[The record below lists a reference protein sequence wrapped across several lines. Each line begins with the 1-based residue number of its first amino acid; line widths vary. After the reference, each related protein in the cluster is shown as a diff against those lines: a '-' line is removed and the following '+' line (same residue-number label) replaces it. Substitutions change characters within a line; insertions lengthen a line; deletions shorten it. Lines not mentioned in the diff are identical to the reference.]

1 MADQPSISP
10 VAFDIRFAQE
20 LCELLAGEL
29 GFVCNFMDFDGRI
42 VASSVRERIGN
53 IHPIA
58 ARIMHGEIDE
68 YAVTADE
75 ATRSGTML
83 EGMNMGIDHDG
94 RRVVCFS
101 IAGPLSAVRPI
112 AKIVRFCVA
121 SAYSVHRAGEHAV
134 PSHAAIQPVSTTDL
148 QTLLGQAQIGI
159 EASLTQ
165 LGNAIDNIDQG
176 ITLFDPQLRL
186 VAWNRRFLELGSI
199 TAGSIG
205 YGTSVENVVHAFLAS
220 QGYPP
225 GTVEQ
230 LAAKRARQLACR
242 QTTSYQKHLPN
253 GRVIEIAD
261 HPLDQGGW
269 ISTYTDVT
277 DRIRDAVALREANVV
292 AEAKIREQTARLRE
306 FAELSS
312 DWFWEQ
318 DDEFRFTKFYGR
330 AIAKL
335 SRRIEDFM
343 GKRRWELPLHGVSAQ
358 SLAEHIATCE
368 QHRPFRDFAYEIPDE
383 QGSHQYFLVSGTPVF
398 DDHGNFC
405 GYRGTGR
412 NITDQHR
419 AELAIRESER
429 RLQQSERMLSQIVDG
444 TSIATFV
451 IDANHRITHWNKAC
465 TQLTAMASED
475 MLGQIHAWRAFYPT
489 SRPTMA
495 DLIVDSADDA
505 TLARCYGQYSRSSL
519 IPGGIDAEALVPGIR
534 SETRWLYIA
543 AAPLL
548 NAQGEVI
555 GAIETIQDITERR
568 REQQLL
574 EERTGALQQANAE
587 MELRIAERTAQL
599 SEQLILLEQLFEAIP
614 GPVFYKN
621 AEGRYLGC
629 NTAFSNFIGF
639 PPEKIIGHTAFE
651 IAPRELAEK
660 YDTADAQV
668 LRNGGTQIYE
678 GRVRGAAGD
687 IREVMFHKAALYR
700 TDGAV
705 NGMVGLMLDITDRRR
720 MEDELR
726 QAATVFESCADGV
739 MITRADNQIVAV
751 NRAFT
756 EITGFT
762 EQEAIGRNPRF
773 LRSGRHDQGFY
784 TDMWASIAQHGR
796 WQGEVWNRRKN
807 GGVYAERISIVAIKD
822 KQGAVANYVATF
834 SDITHQKESEEKIQQ
849 LAFSDP
855 LTGLPNRRLLI
866 DRLQQAIAIAERND
880 SRGALLYLD
889 LDGFKDIN
897 DTRGHEL
904 GDALLCQVAERIKG
918 GVRQGD
924 TVARFGGDE
933 FVVMLEGLSPDSI
946 EACRQIAAVGKSV
959 IARMNEPFKLN
970 GLEHICTPSIG
981 AALFDG
987 TSTSVTDLLRQA
999 DMAMYQVKE
1008 SGKNALRFFD
1018 PAMQTAVLERVGLES
1033 ELREAIRQGQFV
1045 LNYQPQVNDRGVTIG
1060 AEALV
1065 RWNHPKKGLLAP
1077 SHFIALAEQT
1087 GLIVPLGA
1095 QVISMACAQ
1104 IQTWERT
1111 LADSPFSVAIN
1122 ISPKQ
1127 FRDPHFIDH
1136 VRESIASHGIDP
1148 RRLKIEVT
1156 ESSIVEH
1163 VDDAIQTM
1171 ETLKQ
1176 EGISFSLD
1184 DFGTG
1189 YSSLTYLH
1197 RLPFDQIKIDQ
1208 SFVRNVLSDDTSAAI
1223 VRTIVALSRNLNIA
1237 VIAEGVETDAQF
1249 QFLDE
1254 NGCHCFQGYLFGK
1267 PIAPERFMAFIPSPT
1282 PSRLN

>member
-1 MADQPSISP
+1 
-10 VAFDIRFAQE
+10 
-20 LCELLAGEL
+20 
-29 GFVCNFMDFDGRI
+29 MDSDGRI
-42 VASSVRERIGN
+42 MASSMRERIGHV
-53 IHPIA
+53 HPVA

-75 ATRSGTML
+75 AARSGTMR
-83 EGMNMGIDHDG
+83 EGVNMGIDHDG
-94 RRVVCFS
+94 KRVVCFS

-121 SAYSVHRAGEHAV
+121 SAYSVHRAGERAV
-134 PSHAAIQPVSTTDL
+134 PSGAAIQPSSATDL
-148 QTLLGQAQIGI
+148 QTLLGQTQIGI

-199 TAGSIG
+199 PAGSIDFG
-205 YGTSVENVVHAFLAS
+205 SPLEDVVRAFLAS

-225 GTVEQ
+225 GKLEQ
-230 LAAKRARQLACR
+230 LARKRASHLACR
-242 QTTSYQKHLPN
+242 RNASYQKHLPN

-277 DRIRDAVALREANVV
+277 DRIRDAIALKEANVV

-318 DDEFRFTKFYGR
+318 DAEFRFTKFYGR
-330 AIAKL
+330 ATAKL
-335 SRRIEDFM
+335 SRKIEDFT
-343 GKRRWELPLHGVSAQ
+343 GKRRWELPLYGVSPQ
-358 SLAEHIATCE
+358 QLAEHIAACE
-368 QHRPFRDFAYEIPDE
+368 QHQPFRDFAYEIPDE
-383 QGSHQYFLVSGTPVF
+383 HGTHQYFLVSGTPVF
-398 DDHGNFC
+398 DDRGRFC

-429 RLQQSERMLSQIVDG
+429 RLLQSERMLSQIVDG
-444 TSIATFV
+444 TSIPTFV
-451 IDANHRITHWNKAC
+451 IDAEHRITHWNKAC
-465 TQLTAMASED
+465 TQLTGKASET
-475 MLGQIHAWRAFYPT
+475 MLGQVHAWRAFYRT

-495 DLIVDSADDA
+495 DLIVDGADDT
-505 TLARCYGQYSRSSL
+505 TLARYYDQYSRSSL
-519 IPGGIDAEALVPGIR
+519 IPGGIDAEAMVPGVR
-534 SETRWLYIA
+534 SETRWLYVA
-543 AAPLL
+543 AAPLV
-548 NAQGEVI
+548 NAQGEVV

-568 REQQLL
+568 REQGLL
-574 EERTGALQQANAE
+574 EERTHALQKANAE
-587 MELRIAERTAQL
+587 MELRIAERTQQL

-621 AEGRYLGC
+621 GEGRYLGC

-639 PPEKIIGHTAFE
+639 PPEKIVGRTVFE
-651 IAPRELAEK
+651 IAPLELAKK
-660 YDTADAQV
+660 YEAADAEV
-668 LRNGGTQIYE
+668 MRNGGAQIYE

-756 EITGFT
+756 EITGFS

-773 LRSGRHDQGFY
+773 LQSGRHDQGFY
-784 TDMWASIAQHGR
+784 ADMWACIAQHGR

-807 GGVYAERISIVAIKD
+807 GGIYAERISIVAIKD

-834 SDITHQKESEEKIQQ
+834 SDITRQKESEEKIQQ

-866 DRLQQAIAIAERND
+866 DRLQQAIAAAERNE
-880 SRGALLYLD
+880 STGALLYLD

-897 DTRGHEL
+897 DTRGHEV
-904 GDALLCQVAERIKG
+904 GDALLCQVAERIRS

-924 TVARFGGDE
+924 TVARLGGDE
-933 FVVMLEGLSPDSI
+933 FVVMLEGLSPDSVV
-946 EACRQIAAVGKSV
+946 ASRQVAAVGKTV
-959 IARMNEPFKLN
+959 IERVNQPFDLN
-970 GLEHICTPSIG
+970 GLEYLCTPSIG
-981 AALFDG
+981 AVLFDG
-987 TSTSVTDLLRQA
+987 NSNSVTDLLRQA

-1018 PAMQTAVLERVGLES
+1018 PAMQVAVLERVGLES

-1045 LNYQPQVNDRGVTIG
+1045 LNYQPQVNDRGITIG

-1065 RWNHPKKGLLAP
+1065 RWNHPRKGLLAP

-1104 IQTWERT
+1104 IQAWEST
-1111 LADSPFSVAIN
+1111 LAETPFSVAIN

-1127 FRDPHFIDH
+1127 FRDPHFIEH
-1136 VRESIASHGIDP
+1136 VRQSIKRHGIDP
-1148 RRLKIEVT
+1148 HRLKIEVT
-1156 ESSIVEH
+1156 ESTIVEH
-1163 VDDAIQTM
+1163 VDEAIETM
-1171 ETLKQ
+1171 ALLKR

-1208 SFVRNVLSDDTSAAI
+1208 SFVRNVLTDGPSAAI
-1223 VRTIVALSRNLNIA
+1223 VRTIVALSRNLNIE
-1237 VIAEGVETDAQF
+1237 VIAEGVETDGQF

-1267 PIAPERFMAFIPSPT
+1267 PITPDHFAAFMPSPT
-1282 PSRLN
+1282 VSRFN

>member
-1 MADQPSISP
+1 MAEQAGKFP
-10 VAFDIRFAQE
+10 VEFDTGFGQE
-20 LCELLAGEL
+20 LCDLLAHEL
-29 GFVCNFMDFDGRI
+29 GFVCNFMNKDGRI
-42 VASSVRERIGN
+42 IASSEIGRIGK

-58 ARIMHGEIDE
+58 ARIMQGEMDE
-68 YAVTADE
+68 YAVTAEE
-75 ATRSGTML
+75 AARSGTMR

-94 RRVVCFS
+94 KRVVCFS
-101 IAGPLSAVRPI
+101 IAGPLSAVRPL
-112 AKIVRFCVA
+112 AKVVSFCVA
-121 SAYSVHRAGEHAV
+121 SAYSVHRAREHALPTRT
-134 PSHAAIQPVSTTDL
+134 PSHPAAADL

-159 EASLTQ
+159 EASLTHF
-165 LGNAIDNIDQG
+165 GDAIDNIDQG

-186 VAWNRRFLELGSI
+186 IAWNKRFLELGSI
-199 TAGSIG
+199 APGDIG
-205 YGTSVENVVHAFLAS
+205 YGDSIECVVRAFLAH
-220 QGYPP
+220 QGYRPDS
-225 GTVEQ
+225 VDRI
-230 LAAKRARQLACR
+230 AAHRARQLAHR
-242 QTTSYQKHLPN
+242 KTSSYQKRQPN
-253 GRVIEIAD
+253 GRILEIVD
-261 HPLDQGGW
+261 KPLDQGGW

-277 DRIRDAVALREANVV
+277 SRVRDAMALREANVI
-292 AEAKIREQTARLRE
+292 AEAKIRDQTARLRE

-318 DDEFRFTKFYGR
+318 DADFRFTKFYGH
-330 AIAKL
+330 ATPKL
-335 SRRIEDFM
+335 SRKMEDFI
-343 GKRRWELPLHGVSAQ
+343 GKRRWELPMQGVSQ
-358 SLAEHIATCE
+358 QRMAEHIAQCE
-368 QHRPFRDFAYEIPDE
+368 AHLPFRDFAYEIPSE
-383 QGSHQYFLVSGTPVF
+383 SGNNQYFLVSGTPVF
-398 DDHGNFC
+398 DEQGVFV

-419 AELAIRESER
+419 AELVIRESER

-451 IDANHRITHWNKAC
+451 IDADHRVTHWNRAC
-465 TQLTAMASED
+465 AQLTGIPPES
-475 MLGQIHAWRAFYPT
+475 MLGRDEAWTAFYKS

-495 DLIVDSADDA
+495 NLIVDRADDMMV
-505 TLARCYGQYSRSSL
+505 ARYYGRFSRSTL
-519 IPGGIDAEALVPGIR
+519 IPGAIDAETQLSDTHAKA
-534 SETRWLYIA
+534 RWLYVA

-548 NAQGEVI
+548 NEQGDVI

-574 EERTGALQQANAE
+574 EEHTRALRTANAE
-587 MELRIAERTAQL
+587 MEQRIGERTAQL
-599 SEQLILLEQLFEAIP
+599 SEQIILLEQLFEAIP

-629 NTAFSNFIGF
+629 NTAFSAFIGIPPDGIIGKTVF
-639 PPEKIIGHTAFE
+639 DISPPE
-651 IAPRELAEK
+651 LAKK
-660 YDTADAQV
+660 YDAADAEV

-678 GRVRGAAGD
+678 GRVRGANGD
-687 IREVMFHKAALYR
+687 IRDVMFHKAALYR
-700 TDGAV
+700 SDRSI
-705 NGMVGLMLDITDRRR
+705 NGMVGLMLDITDRRH

-726 QAATVFESCADGV
+726 QAATVFENCADGV
-739 MITRADNQIVAV
+739 IITCGKNQIVAV

-756 EITGFT
+756 EITGFAAD
-762 EQEAIGRNPRF
+762 EVIGRNPRF
-773 LRSGRHDQGFY
+773 LQSGRHSARFY
-784 TDMWASIAQHGR
+784 ADMWAAISQDGR

-807 GGVYAERISIVAIKD
+807 GDVYAERISIVAIKD
-822 KQGAVANYVATF
+822 KQGRIANYVATF
-834 SDITHQKESEEKIQQ
+834 SDVTQQKESEEKIQQ

-866 DRLQQAIAIAERND
+866 DRLQQAIAVTQRNQT
-880 SRGALLYLD
+880 RGALLYLD

-904 GDALLCQVAERIKG
+904 GDVLLCQVAERISS

-933 FVVMLEGLSPDSI
+933 FVVMLEGLSQDPI
-946 EACRQIAAVGKSV
+946 EACRQVDIVGKAI
-959 IARMNEPFKLN
+959 IARMNEAFTLN
-970 GLEHICTPSIG
+970 GLEHVCTPSIG

-987 TSTSVTDLLRQA
+987 TSASVTDLLRQA

-1018 PAMQTAVLERVGLES
+1018 PAMQTNVLERVELES

-1104 IQTWERT
+1104 IQAWEKC
-1111 LADSPFSVAIN
+1111 LGGHPFSIAIN

-1127 FRDPHFIDH
+1127 FRDPHFINH
-1136 VRESIASHGIDP
+1136 VRHSIDTHGIDP
-1148 RRLKIEVT
+1148 GRLKIEVT

-1163 VDDAIQTM
+1163 VDEAI
-1171 ETLKQ
+1171 EIIKLLK
-1176 EGISFSLD
+1176 EDGISFSLD

-1208 SFVRNVLSDDTSAAI
+1208 SFVRNALSDATSAAI
-1223 VRTIVALSRNLNIA
+1223 VRTIVALSQNLNIA

-1249 QFLDE
+1249 RFLDE
-1254 NGCHCFQGYLFGK
+1254 NGCHHFQGYLFGK
-1267 PIAPERFMAFIPSPT
+1267 PIAAERFTAYM
-1282 PSRLN
+1282 PSRHQPNPL